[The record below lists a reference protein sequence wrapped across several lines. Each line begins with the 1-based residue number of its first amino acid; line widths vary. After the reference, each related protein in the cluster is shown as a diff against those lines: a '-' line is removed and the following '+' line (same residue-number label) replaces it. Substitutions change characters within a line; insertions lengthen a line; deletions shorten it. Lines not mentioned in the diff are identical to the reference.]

1 MNTLYELI
9 HSMNKE
15 ELRTFKLLSN
25 RIKTSNVR
33 KEFLLLSYYKR
44 KGKEYNEEKISKKLY
59 GDNKNAFYRLK
70 NRLLS
75 NIINSLTFQ
84 HINKDNDL
92 STFKL
97 ILVGKKLKEKGL
109 YAFCYTIFQLAEKKA
124 EKLELFELLNL
135 VYLEILKLSYE
146 RSEINVELYLA
157 KRKKNNKKLVQLN
170 EIDDVLAMVN
180 YKMKKGQNYSDV
192 NQKTISLLEKTINDY
207 SLNPEIIK
215 SATLKVKIIQT
226 ISKLLLQKRLY
237 VELEAFLKQ
246 SYKDCI
252 DSNVFTKKTHE
263 VKLQV
268 LTYLTNCLFKNKKYE
283 ESISNTIELRK
294 AIDEHDGLLHNKYI
308 FYYYNGLVINY
319 SSTDKEKAIEVL
331 LQAKNDDAIKAFDY
345 HYFFVC
351 SNLALQYFDQKK
363 YKPAI
368 KNLSRIIQYKNF
380 LNFDLSFQIK
390 IIAAEL
396 IIRYEIGDFDMLEMR
411 IKSIKNR
418 FKTLLSKDSFRR
430 EKILIKI
437 ISKLIYV
444 QRIDLN
450 ENLQN
455 DINLLLSIMPIE
467 EADESDIINY
477 NIWLSENILAN

>member
-1 MNTLYELI
+1 
-9 HSMNKE
+9 MNKE

-25 RIKTSNVR
+25 RIKTPNVR

-44 KGKEYNEEKISKKLY
+44 KGKEYDEEKISKKLY

-97 ILVGKKLKEKGL
+97 ILIGKKLKEKGL
-109 YAFCYTIFQLAEKKA
+109 YALCYTIFQLAEKKA

-135 VYLEILKLSYE
+135 VYLEIIKLSYE

-192 NQKTISLLEKTINDY
+192 NQKTINLLEKTINDY

-215 SATLKVKIIQT
+215 SATLKVKIIQS

-237 VELEAFLKQ
+237 IELEAFLKQ

-263 VKLQV
+263 VKLQI

-283 ESISNTIELRK
+283 ESISNTLELRK
-294 AIDEHDGLLHNKYI
+294 AIDEHDGLLYNKYI

-319 SSTDKEKAIEVL
+319 SSTDKEKAVEVL

-351 SNLALQYFDQKK
+351 SNLALQYFD
-363 YKPAI
+363 
-368 KNLSRIIQYKNF
+368 
-380 LNFDLSFQIK
+380 
-390 IIAAEL
+390 
-396 IIRYEIGDFDMLEMR
+396 
-411 IKSIKNR
+411 
-418 FKTLLSKDSFRR
+418 
-430 EKILIKI
+430 
-437 ISKLIYV
+437 
-444 QRIDLN
+444 
-450 ENLQN
+450 
-455 DINLLLSIMPIE
+455 
-467 EADESDIINY
+467 
-477 NIWLSENILAN
+477 

>member
-1 MNTLYELI
+1 MY
-9 HSMNKE
+9 
-15 ELRTFKLLSN
+15 
-25 RIKTSNVR
+25 
-33 KEFLLLSYYKR
+33 
-44 KGKEYNEEKISKKLY
+44 
-59 GDNKNAFYRLK
+59 
-70 NRLLS
+70 
-75 NIINSLTFQ
+75 
-84 HINKDNDL
+84 DL
-92 STFKL
+92 
-97 ILVGKKLKEKGL
+97 
-109 YAFCYTIFQLAEKKA
+109 CYTIFQLAEKKA

-135 VYLEILKLSYE
+135 VYLEIIKLSYE
-146 RSEINVELYLA
+146 RSEINVELYLS
-157 KRKKNNKKLVQLN
+157 KRKKNNKKIVQLN

-192 NQKTISLLEKTINDY
+192 NQKTINLLEKTVSDY

-263 VKLQV
+263 VKLQI

-283 ESISNTIELRK
+283 ESISNALELRK
-294 AIDEHDGLLHNKYI
+294 AIDEHDRLLYNKYI

-319 SSTDKEKAIEVL
+319 SSTDKEKAVEVL

-351 SNLALQYFDQKK
+351 SNLALQHFDQKK

-368 KNLSRIIQYKNF
+368 KNLSRIIQHKNF
-380 LNFDLSFQIK
+380 LNFDPSFQIK
-390 IIAAEL
+390 IITAEL
-396 IIRYEIGDFDMLEMR
+396 IIRYEIGDFDMLEVR

-418 FKTLLSKDSFRR
+418 FKTLLSKDSFSRV
-430 EKILIKI
+430 KILIKI

-455 DINLLLSIMPIE
+455 DINLLLSIMPVE

-477 NIWLSENILAN
+477 NKWLSENILAN

>member
-97 ILVGKKLKEKGL
+97 ILIGKKLKEKGL
-109 YAFCYTIFQLAEKKA
+109 YDLCYTIFQLAEKKA

-237 VELEAFLKQ
+237 VELEAFLKH

-283 ESISNTIELRK
+283 ESISNTLELRK

-319 SSTDKEKAIEVL
+319 SSTDKEKATEVL

-368 KNLSRIIQYKNF
+368 KNLSRIIQHKNF

-418 FKTLLSKDSFRR
+418 FKTLLSKDSFSR

-455 DINLLLSIMPIE
+455 DINLLLSIMPVE

-477 NIWLSENILAN
+477 NRWLSENILAN